1 MSPAAHIGQV
11 PTPIPMVPSPH
22 TPQAVISTAN
32 TTTTNASTP
41 VSTVNAGRNRPTPSV
56 TSPSCPESA
65 LTNTKKPEELPVDAL
80 NFDLLDPE
88 RDVPNDGP
96 GEVRRCH
103 GNTRQTFVRLLPGYS
118 NPAAKRLRMRKFVA
132 IIRAF
137 VVVP

>member
-32 TTTTNASTP
+32 TTTTNATTP
-41 VSTVNAGRNRPTPSV
+41 VSTVNAGPNTPTPTV
-56 TSPSCPESA
+56 TSPESA
-65 LTNTKKPEELPVDAL
+65 LTSTKKQEELPAEPL

-103 GNTRQTFVRLLPGYS
+103 GNTRLTFVRLQPILLQLPRILATRRFS
-118 NPAAKRLRMRKFVA
+118 SLKTASKLFM
-132 IIRAF
+132 
-137 VVVP
+137 